1 MDRENYEWG
10 DGLMIGPKE
19 LQLVFG
25 KIKYFQITKRARL
38 LEPFLNL
45 RSKFRLE
52 LVVNA

>member
-38 LEPFLNL
+38 LEPFSQ
-45 RSKFRLE
+45 SKIEISIRIGS
-52 LVVNA
+52 